1 MTDQGDRMARAGNY
15 VLGLMDDGER
25 ERAERDL
32 EIDPSFRDAVVLI
45 AERMHVFDH
54 IAAPG
59 KVPDG
64 VWKQIKQ
71 RIAEMPQMRAMATPE
86 PPATFGRRRSD
97 ARRDTIMPAAPKV
110 RRIGLHSIPG
120 WRAALL
126 AASLIAAF
134 ALGYVAGVSS
144 FAKPPPTAVTEP

>member
-15 VLGLMDDGER
+15 VLGLMDEGER

-59 KVPDG
+59 KVPDV

-71 RIAEMPQMRAMATPE
+71 RIAEMPQMRSMVPPE

-97 ARRDTIMPAAPKV
+97 PKRDTIVPAAPKV
-110 RRIGLHSIPG
+110 RRIGLHSVPG
-120 WRAALL
+120 WRAAFL
-126 AASLIAAF
+126 AASLITAL
-134 ALGYVAGVSS
+134 ALGYAAGVSS
-144 FAKPPPTAVTEP
+144 VAKPPATAATEP